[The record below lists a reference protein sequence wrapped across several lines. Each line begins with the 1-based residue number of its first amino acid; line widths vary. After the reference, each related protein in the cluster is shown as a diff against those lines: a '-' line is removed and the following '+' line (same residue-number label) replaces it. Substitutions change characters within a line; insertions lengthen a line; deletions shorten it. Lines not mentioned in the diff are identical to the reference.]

1 MDTKDNNKNIKMLKN
16 ELWTRRV
23 NTEAK
28 TILLE
33 EIQKNNTREQEVQKK
48 LEKEDRQTWK
58 DNRIVYME
66 EKIYIPNNWKIWEKI
81 LQENHNPAD
90 IEYSEQQRMLELTKR
105 NY

>member
-1 MDTKDNNKNIKMLKN
+1 MLKN
-16 ELWTRRV
+16 ELQTRRV

-33 EIQKNNTREQEVQKK
+33 EIWKNNTREQEVQKK

-66 EKIYIPNNWKIWEKI
+66 EKIYIPNNWKI
-81 LQENHNPAD
+81 
-90 IEYSEQQRMLELTKR
+90 
-105 NY
+105 